1 MPAPHLATSAC
12 ISWEPE
18 ELSIL
23 KDKTISKDNTQRIE
37 EAKEHNPIYAMS
49 KLQYQRD
56 EKLGMKPSQSS
67 IVKCSSKGQSFLS
80 KRKEN
85 KGKF

>member
-23 KDKTISKDNTQRIE
+23 KDKTISKDNTQIE
-37 EAKEHNPIYAMS
+37 EAKEHNSIYAMS

-80 KRKEN
+80 KRK
-85 KGKF
+85 